1 MKIQPAL
8 TGFLA
13 LLASLLAAP
22 TAAIA
27 QGDGLSSDVV
37 QFRTSM
43 GPITVFLDEEHA
55 PITTDHIRRLVE
67 EGFYDGLVIHRVLP
81 TSPDELSII
90 QGGGFTDEFGVREPP
105 FGENGIEN
113 EWENGL
119 RHVRGTIAMARRG
132 GQPNS
137 ATTQWFINTT
147 DNPTLDTPRDGA
159 GYAVFG
165 TVVDGMDLA
174 ADMSNVATDRRTTL
188 ENNIVLRNVPVENI
202 MIEEAVLLPEGEVTA
217 EMRRAIETWNER
229 AAMMA
234 SEGQERL
241 RQQRL
246 EAAERQCLRQF
257 AGRINR
263 ERTQTFQTQ
272 QQAMSERFDRVV
284 GQLDGVEAEE
294 NGLVVLYT
302 ERNSGEAIEAGD
314 MLNVHL
320 TMWNADNGEA
330 LYSTRLVDGENPIP
344 FTVEELP
351 NKNMGPIEALQEVVL
366 ESTLGDSLLVRVPA
380 ALAYGADG
388 ERVARIPGDTDLIFE
403 ITPVSKVPTFEAVT
417 EMLDG
422 DSAQETESGI
432 EYVTL
437 QAGEGAVADANDYVT
452 TTYSG
457 WLTDGTRFDSNL
469 APFSPRQVI
478 SGWTESLTDMQEGE
492 IRVVRIPSE
501 LAYGSRGA
509 PPRIP
514 ADATLVFYIHLR
526 DVMSF
531 QDFLTNDCAAYEAAL
546 EGERPTQTQE
556 GRRGLNTGVERR
568 EMLRRESNNNGGEGR

>member
-1 MKIQPAL
+1 MKIHL
-8 TGFLA
+8 VFTGFLT
-13 LLASLLAAP
+13 LLASLFAASP
-22 TAAIA
+22 SAIA
-27 QGDGLSSDVV
+27 QGDDLSGDLV

-55 PITTDHIRRLVE
+55 PITTDHIRRLVDG
-67 EGFYDGLVIHRVLP
+67 GFYDGLVIHRVLP

-90 QGGGFTDEFGVREPP
+90 QGGAFTEEFGVREAP
-105 FGENGIEN
+105 FEEGGIEN

-147 DNPTLDTPRDGA
+147 DNPSLDTPRDGA

-174 ADMSNVATDRRTTL
+174 ADMSNVAADRRTTL

-202 MIEEAVLLPEGEVTA
+202 VIDEAVILPEGEVTA
-217 EMRRAIETWNER
+217 EMRRAIEAWSER
-229 AAMMA
+229 ASAMA
-234 SEGQERL
+234 SEGLERL

-263 ERTQTFQTQ
+263 QRTEVFQTQ
-272 QQAMSERFDRVV
+272 QQAMGERFDRVTAE
-284 GQLDGVEAEE
+284 LEGVEPRD
-294 NGLVVLYT
+294 NGVVVLYT
-302 ERNSGEAIEAGD
+302 DRNSGEAIETGD

-320 TMWNADNGEA
+320 TMWNAESGEPV
-330 LYSTRLVDGENPIP
+330 YSTKFVDGQSPIP
-344 FTVEELP
+344 FTVDELP
-351 NKNMGPIEALQEVVL
+351 NKNLSPIEVLQEVVL
-366 ESTLGDSLLVRVPA
+366 EATLGDTLLVRVPA
-380 ALAYGADG
+380 DLAYGADG
-388 ERVARIPGDTDLIFE
+388 ERVARIPGDTDLVFE
-403 ITPVSKVPTFEAVT
+403 ITPVSKVPGFESAT
-417 EMLDG
+417 EMLAS
-422 DSAQETESGI
+422 DSAQESESGI
-432 EYVTL
+432 EYVIVEE
-437 QAGEGAVADANDYVT
+437 GEGPVADANDYVT

-478 SGWTESLTDMQEGE
+478 AGWTESLTDMREGE

-501 LAYGSRGA
+501 LAYGARGA

-531 QDFLTNDCAAYEAAL
+531 DEFLTNDCAAYEAAM
-546 EGERPTQTQE
+546 EGERPAQTQE

-568 EMLRRESNNNGGEGR
+568 EMLRRENNNGGGDR